1 MDDLKDV
8 VQVIRIPDS
17 QRTRLLRRTAPPR
30 SGSLPIR
37 SVGVSRGSARSAT
50 VQYGTERTQ
59 YGDWPLTILAFT
71 STAETGDN
79 SVIGNP
85 NTTVDGH
92 PARTSTGLDGGSGLQ
107 LFNVNGVYLE
117 MLTHSPQATAQL
129 PGGLVG
135 LFRSMEIYRD
145 PANWR

>member
-1 MDDLKDV
+1 M
-8 VQVIRIPDS
+8 
-17 QRTRLLRRTAPPR
+17 
-30 SGSLPIR
+30 
-37 SVGVSRGSARSAT
+37 
-50 VQYGTERTQ
+50 QYGTERTQ